1 MAISIPI
8 EFLKKKIEIL
18 MVLKA
23 VKSDKNSKDSTHHP
37 DVSNSLVYLKIN
49 FIPMN
54 ACM

>member
-1 MAISIPI
+1 MTISIPI

-18 MVLKA
+18 IVLKT
-23 VKSDKNSKDSTHHP
+23 VKSDKKSKDSANHP
-37 DVSNSLVYLKIN
+37 DVSHSLVYLKIN